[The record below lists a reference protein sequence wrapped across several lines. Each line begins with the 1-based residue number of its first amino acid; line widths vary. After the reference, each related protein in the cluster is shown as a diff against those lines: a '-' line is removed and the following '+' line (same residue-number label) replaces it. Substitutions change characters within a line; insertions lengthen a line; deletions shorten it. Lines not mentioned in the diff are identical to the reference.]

1 MADNMNMLPEEEE
14 VSSVNHRFLTFLCD
28 NLTFAVNTD
37 HVVEIITNFMI
48 RQVPLVPGYILGIIN
63 VRGQIIPVIDMRL
76 RIGKENS
83 FFDTSCIII
92 LEMESTMIG
101 LVVDSVSQV
110 LDLDMDSISPVP
122 VENQNE
128 LASSM
133 LALPGGAVVLMLN
146 LASLVQP

>member
-37 HVVEIITNFMI
+37 NVVEIITNFMI

-133 LALPGGAVVLMLN
+133 LALPGGSVVLMLN